1 MDSYLF
7 LINFLFFPLS
17 FGSNYGSSKKGLKP
31 KKRGGGL
38 FGSYIKSWNVMLLPP
53 SSLLRECFKYL

>member
-31 KKRGGGL
+31 KKRGGGIVWQL
-38 FGSYIKSWNVMLLPP
+38 HKVLECYVVTSKF
-53 SSLLRECFKYL
+53 SLKRVL